1 MNRFLYFI
9 IFGMLFGF
17 HGCRKPE
24 SLVDKINIRIDRV
37 YSNQYPDK
45 YYPLGESFM
54 GFLFLDITIEN
65 HSDSVVRIF
74 MREYPEDPNIP
85 SRHPS
90 RLNGAYG
97 IYQGDTLEMEAH
109 RILNIPPHS
118 FETRQFMYGNDWLEY
133 LYNRGNY
140 STIPNF
146 METLFRNS
154 HFYFVINER
163 YVRKLEPSP
172 DLNINFLGRPNADG
186 EWIHI
191 VPLRKGI
198 LHDKQ

>member
-1 MNRFLYFI
+1 M
-9 IFGMLFGF
+9 
-17 HGCRKPE
+17 
-24 SLVDKINIRIDRV
+24 
-37 YSNQYPDK
+37 
-45 YYPLGESFM
+45 
-54 GFLFLDITIEN
+54 DITIEN

-74 MREYPEDPNIP
+74 MREYPELFNIP

-97 IYQGDTLEMEAH
+97 IYQGDTLEMETY

-154 HFYFVINER
+154 RFYFVINER

-172 DLNINFLGRPNADG
+172 DLNIDFRGRPNEDG

-191 VPLRKGI
+191 APRRKGI